1 MKAAEQYLH
10 CSFFQLSALLVLL
23 PQDPAVVQSPVPPLF
38 VTCSVLPH
46 RYLSDVSVEA
56 GSTDHSLLTGLAV
69 PAVKGTDGSNEGHL
83 MDVSSGEGRNPI
95 RAPVSGSKDART
107 KGETITCFNNKGS
120 RSPTAAHPP
129 QKASP
134 FKDTLPN

>member
-1 MKAAEQYLH
+1 MKAVEQYLH

-46 RYLSDVSVEA
+46 CYLSDVSVEA

-69 PAVKGTDGSNEGHL
+69 PAVKGTDGSSEGHL

-107 KGETITCFNNKGS
+107 KGKPSLASTT
-120 RSPTAAHPP
+120 RAAALPLLLTHP
-129 QKASP
+129 KKHLLSKTR
-134 FKDTLPN
+134 F